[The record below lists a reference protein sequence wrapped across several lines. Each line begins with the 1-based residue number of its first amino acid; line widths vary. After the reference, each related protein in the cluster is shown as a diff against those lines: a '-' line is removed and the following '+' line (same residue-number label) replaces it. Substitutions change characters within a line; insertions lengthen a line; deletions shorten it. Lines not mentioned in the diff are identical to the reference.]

1 MNDSD
6 TPTPSPGG
14 KSPRPEEDFIPSD
27 LSTLSFDEARNALPF
42 FEENGKGGE
51 DDLSGEPSAP
61 WQKRPAPSGSSP
73 LADIPA
79 VVTSPPE
86 TFMTP
91 STETLDDLPQ
101 VPQTVLQ
108 DDLPAVPDGLPAIP
122 GEEADDSFPPV
133 PGKLPP
139 PPEEEPQEEYLPP
152 VPNIPLPDAEAL
164 PDKAGEDVH
173 WEDDVSTIP
182 AVPGYPRKKTPPPA
196 DPYSEEE
203 EEDDYRPRRQPTKK
217 PKQKLTAGGKIVLGL
232 LALLIAGGG
241 GYKVYQNRL
250 QEEAE
255 QCRKAEESMKNVL
268 VLNGIALTT
277 LLELPLD
284 QFPKDM
290 AGTGK
295 ALRDAHQGYASA
307 IAGRNGKI
315 ALESA
320 GKIARDYQELVWNE
334 GITLAVGK
342 WHADKKE
349 WDKAEALLTPLKKKH
364 DKAVSEI
371 LSKNPAL
378 AQKPKAPE
386 KAKPQDVA
394 SAQPD
399 KSPKNQTPP
408 DKVPSDAQ
416 PAAKPAENV
425 AQALPAEGNT
435 AEQDI
440 KQAIQYVEGKGAA
453 QDSQKGIDLL
463 DKHARKGNVQA
474 ALSLASYYDSGKFL
488 TRSKEKA
495 LEYYNLALL
504 HGDVDCQKQAQT
516 LRSEITDKTERTRP
530 VPAYEVEGSFI
541 AVEAMSPYAKIP
553 FLVCLGKDTV
563 HLYDSFTGT
572 KVTEVPLEKGMTGS
586 TPRLELFEDVPF
598 CAVSNPQTGR
608 LAIIDLDNASVC
620 FQTTLDNSIP
630 ANRSN
635 RKLFSGNKLIFWEG
649 ENLVCY
655 QLTPRKKE
663 ADLNWKLSKKD
674 LIEDQPPSPAMESDG
689 FLFQTFGNK
698 SNDFQQNLSIWING
712 LMVQL
717 EGDTSPSIR
726 QTTAKSLGVSPD
738 SKPQYNKNLNYI
750 VQFRTPEGKAWLLS
764 LYTQLILTEDP
775 ISLPDGMTLSPPYK
789 DYTFYSLSGHSSQ
802 AGRLDTPLPEVK
814 NVPQAQFINWTAG
827 RTSDHTV
834 FCLQYQ
840 ENGQEKCTLIGSPT
854 AEIKNLWRED
864 ISSPQAGF
872 VMGDWVF
879 LPRDGK
885 AELFFIKAGPKSK
898 ITYPLALPPDTTIA
912 PGASNYA
919 FLIAEQ
925 RNPAGEI
932 TKICV
937 YKNANDLSEFVE
949 KAAPAQTKANNAKM
963 PAQLEKD
970 LKNVIQTYAR
980 ARNAGTATN
989 IAFFFGNSVNYMY
1002 RKGTSS
1008 REDIQRD
1015 IQEGLDR
1022 WVERS
1027 VQLEKMDYSM
1037 NAAGTELY
1045 AQVLLK
1051 FSYLDAKGKKTSGK
1065 TRESWTL
1072 PLSGPDY
1079 GKITVWSEKV
1089 IK

>member
-14 KSPRPEEDFIPSD
+14 TPPRPEEDFIPSD

-51 DDLSGEPSAP
+51 DDLSGGPSAP
-61 WQKRPAPSGSSP
+61 RQKRPIPAGSSP

-79 VVTSPPE
+79 VKTSPPE
-86 TFMTP
+86 TFITT
-91 STETLDDLPQ
+91 STETPDDLPQ
-101 VPQTVLQ
+101 IPQTVLT

-122 GEEADDSFPPV
+122 GEEMDDSFPPV

-139 PPEEEPQEEYLPP
+139 APEEESRDNDLPP
-152 VPNIPLPDAEAL
+152 VPDLPLPVVEEL
-164 PDKAGEDVH
+164 PAKDGEDSH
-173 WEDDVSTIP
+173 WEDDVTTIP
-182 AVPGYPRKKTPPPA
+182 AVPGHPAKRTPPPA
-196 DPYSEEE
+196 DMDEEEE
-203 EEDDYRPRRQPTKK
+203 EEDYLPRKRSAKK
-217 PKQKLTAGGKIVLGL
+217 PKQKLTAGGKIVLCL
-232 LALLIAGGG
+232 LALVIAGGG

-255 QCRKAEESMKNVL
+255 QCRKAEENMKNVL
-268 VLNGIALTT
+268 VLNGISLAT

-307 IAGRNGKI
+307 VAGGNGKI

-320 GKIARDYQELVWNE
+320 GKISRDYQELVWNE
-334 GITLAVGK
+334 GVTLAVGK

-378 AQKPKAPE
+378 AQKPKPQE
-386 KAKPQDVA
+386 KAKPQDVV

-399 KSPKNQTPP
+399 KDARNQTPP
-408 DKVPSDAQ
+408 DKN
-416 PAAKPAENV
+416 PAAPQANGKLASNV
-425 AQALPAEGNT
+425 AQVLPADENT
-435 AEQDI
+435 TEQDI
-440 KQAIQYVEGKGAA
+440 KQAVQYVEGKGAA

-463 DKHARKGNVQA
+463 DKHARKGNMQA
-474 ALSLASYYDSGKFL
+474 ALALASYYDSGKFL

-504 HGDVDCQKQAQT
+504 HGDVDCLKQAQT
-516 LRSEITDKTERTRP
+516 LRLEITDKTERTRP
-530 VPAYEVEGSFI
+530 VPAYEVEGNFI
-541 AVEAMSPYAKIP
+541 AVESMDPYSKIP
-553 FLVCLGKDTV
+553 FLVCLGKDAV

-586 TPRLELFEDVPF
+586 VPRLELFEDVPF
-598 CAVSNPQTGR
+598 CAVINPQTGR
-608 LAIIDLDNASVC
+608 LVIIDLDNASVC

-649 ENLVCY
+649 ENLLCY

-663 ADLNWKLSKKD
+663 IDLLWKLSKKD
-674 LIEDQPPSPAMESDG
+674 LVEDQPPSPAAESDG
-689 FLFQTFGNK
+689 FLFQTFGDK
-698 SNDFQQNLSIWING
+698 SNDFQQNLAVWING
-712 LMVQL
+712 LMVQI
-717 EGDTSPSIR
+717 EGDKSPSIR
-726 QTTAKSLGVSPD
+726 QTTAKNLGVSPD
-738 SKPQYNKNLNYI
+738 SKPHYNKNLNYI
-750 VQFRTPEGKAWLLS
+750 VQFRTPEGKAWLLN
-764 LYTQLILTEDP
+764 LYTQILLANDP
-775 ISLPDGMTLSPPYK
+775 ISLPDGLTLSPPYK
-789 DYTFYSLSGHSSQ
+789 EYTFYSLAGHSSQ

-814 NVPQAQFINWTAG
+814 NVPQAQFRNWTAG

-854 AEIKNLWRED
+854 SEIKNLWRED
-864 ISSPQAGF
+864 IGSPQAGF
-872 VMGDWVF
+872 VMKDWVF
-879 LPRDGK
+879 LPKDGQ

-898 ITYPLALPPDTTIA
+898 VTYPLSLPTGATIT

-932 TKICV
+932 TKVCV
-937 YKNANDLSEFVE
+937 YKNANDLTEFVE
-949 KAAPAQTKANNAKM
+949 KNTPAQTKASSKKM

-970 LKNVIQTYAR
+970 LKNVIRTYAR
-980 ARNAGTATN
+980 ARNAGTAAN

-1008 REDIQRD
+1008 REDIQQD

-1027 VQLEKMDYSM
+1027 VQLEKMEYSM
-1037 NAAGTELY
+1037 NDAGTELY

-1051 FSYLDAKGKKTSGK
+1051 FSYLDANGKKSSGK

-1089 IK
+1089 VK